1 MRRDISPTL
10 GKVSCD
16 PGGMGELCVV
26 TLLSLIDA
34 IPGKGGCDGSSSN
47 LFFENEARKGR

>member
-16 PGGMGELCVV
+16 RGGMGELCVV
-26 TLLSLIDA
+26 DLLSLIDA
-34 IPGKGGCDGSSSN
+34 IPSKEGYDGRNSN
-47 LFFENEARKGR
+47 FIF